1 MDSPSPGERSVTG
14 TSPVEIGSE
23 AVARTGAIHHV
34 ELWVPDLGRAAASWG
49 WLLRELGYVPF
60 REWPEG
66 QSWKCGATYIV
77 IEQSPARTAFRHD
90 RHRPGMNHLAFHVA
104 DRLTLDRLAEEAPR
118 CGWRLLFADRHPYAG
133 GNDHYAAYLENG
145 DGYEVELV
153 GPLPALPAPDESGD
167 AAEADEVREAGNA
180 AEAGKSGEVREAYKA
195 GEMDAAGEL
204 DTAGAGEAG
213 GDAAGEASEA
223 GELDAAGEA
232 GGDAAGEAAPAG
244 QTAEP

>member
-1 MDSPSPGERSVTG
+1 MDSPSPGERPATG
-14 TSPVEIGSE
+14 TIPVQVGSE
-23 AVARTGAIHHV
+23 VVARTGAIHHV

-145 DGYEVELV
+145 DGFEVELV
-153 GPLPALPAPDESGD
+153 GPLPELAVPDESGD
-167 AAEADEVREAGNA
+167 AAEV
-180 AEAGKSGEVREAYKA
+180 
-195 GEMDAAGEL
+195 
-204 DTAGAGEAG
+204 GEAG
-213 GDAAGEASEA
+213 EPDEAGVAGEASE
-223 GELDAAGEA
+223 LAAVDET
-232 GGDAAGEAAPAG
+232 APADG
-244 QTAEP
+244 SAEP